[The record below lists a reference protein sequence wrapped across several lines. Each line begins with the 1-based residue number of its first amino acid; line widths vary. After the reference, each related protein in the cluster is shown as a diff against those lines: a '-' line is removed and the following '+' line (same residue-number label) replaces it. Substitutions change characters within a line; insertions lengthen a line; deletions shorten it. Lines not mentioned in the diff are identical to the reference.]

1 MVIGCLTSIFIVVLG
16 ISTLVANS
24 AKKKLLTRQK
34 KDEEEKIFV
43 NVDGIRMLTCKLS
56 TTQSWDRDVLTNKRE
71 NIGFF
76 STPVLLWSNF
86 LIVLRETF
94 VWLLTSIITHPMT
107 KFGILPLLWLWCIGS
122 MYEGPHTYYCKL
134 AQFIVEFTVW
144 WVGLGVLSSIGLGSG
159 MHSGLLFLFPHI
171 FRVAVAANNC
181 GHTNFNSFTD
191 IWFHEQITPF
201 QCLTP
206 PINSDNLS
214 FLSIF
219 LKTMIPSMLWGA
231 GTAIGEIPPYAL
243 SRAATLAGQRTAD
256 MDEIFAARGQN
267 DQKDISFAD
276 KMKIWM
282 LNFVEKYGFWGVLGL
297 SAYPNA
303 FFDLCGICCGM
314 FLMPFWTFFIATFIG
329 KAVIKVNG
337 QIGFMVL
344 IFSQKHVDKFLEFL
358 RTFLP
363 EPLYEKVELGIHT
376 FSQTISPSP
385 SSIPSVLDTDVD
397 VDLGIVDSIKAF
409 FVTLQHASAFH
420 AIKIV
425 GQLLFNWGMMVIIGW
440 FIFSTIK
447 QFAINKQQDI
457 DEEKIADKIRKERQR
472 AQDSLS
478 KYSFQYKSP
487 SKLLKDQLNTPKK
500 GESSESPKNDNN
512 NNNNNNT
519 QQPTRI
525 FSPFLN
531 PVGTPRVSRGVSPAT
546 NDEISPNM
554 PKRTTNGNRRT
565 IITPVAAGT
574 KVDPSDE
581 DSDLTPKASARRL
594 SMRRRTVGG
603 TTTDTLAGR
612 KSPNIVPQGLPPST
626 QNWINRRQSIR
637 K

>member
-303 FFDLCGICCGM
+303 FF
-314 FLMPFWTFFIATFIG
+314 
-329 KAVIKVNG
+329 
-337 QIGFMVL
+337 
-344 IFSQKHVDKFLEFL
+344 
-358 RTFLP
+358 
-363 EPLYEKVELGIHT
+363 
-376 FSQTISPSP
+376 
-385 SSIPSVLDTDVD
+385 
-397 VDLGIVDSIKAF
+397 
-409 FVTLQHASAFH
+409 
-420 AIKIV
+420 
-425 GQLLFNWGMMVIIGW
+425 
-440 FIFSTIK
+440 
-447 QFAINKQQDI
+447 
-457 DEEKIADKIRKERQR
+457 
-472 AQDSLS
+472 
-478 KYSFQYKSP
+478 
-487 SKLLKDQLNTPKK
+487 
-500 GESSESPKNDNN
+500 
-512 NNNNNNT
+512 
-519 QQPTRI
+519 
-525 FSPFLN
+525 
-531 PVGTPRVSRGVSPAT
+531 
-546 NDEISPNM
+546 
-554 PKRTTNGNRRT
+554 
-565 IITPVAAGT
+565 
-574 KVDPSDE
+574 
-581 DSDLTPKASARRL
+581 
-594 SMRRRTVGG
+594 
-603 TTTDTLAGR
+603 
-612 KSPNIVPQGLPPST
+612 
-626 QNWINRRQSIR
+626 
-637 K
+637 